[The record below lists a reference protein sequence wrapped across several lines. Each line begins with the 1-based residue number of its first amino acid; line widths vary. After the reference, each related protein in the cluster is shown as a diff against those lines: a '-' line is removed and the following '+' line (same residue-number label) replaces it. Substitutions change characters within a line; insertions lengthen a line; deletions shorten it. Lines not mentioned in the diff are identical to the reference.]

1 MHTYLFLHCAVSNKR
16 EVPSVFFMNQ
26 ISWPIDLFSFP
37 SLGGHFNI
45 AQRLKSGGGGGGNGK
60 KNGQSLSACRLALG
74 RDLLG
79 IMTASRGFHFKL
91 FVNEE
96 VNSDHQRHFSYHGWG
111 PHELWT

>member
-1 MHTYLFLHCAVSNKR
+1 
-16 EVPSVFFMNQ
+16 MNQ
-26 ISWPIDLFSFP
+26 ISWPIDLFFLFS
-37 SLGGHFNI
+37 GGHFI
-45 AQRLKSGGGGGGNGK
+45 ASLSSGLSGGNGK

-96 VNSDHQRHFSYHGWG
+96 VNSDHQRHFSYRGWG
-111 PHELWT
+111 PHEASRQARQAKLAKTH

>member
-1 MHTYLFLHCAVSNKR
+1 
-16 EVPSVFFMNQ
+16 MNQ
-26 ISWPIDLFSFP
+26 ISWPIDLFFLFS
-37 SLGGHFNI
+37 GGHFI
-45 AQRLKSGGGGGGNGK
+45 ASQAVAWVAEMVK

-96 VNSDHQRHFSYHGWG
+96 VNSDHQRHFSYRGWG
-111 PHELWT
+111 PHEASRQARQAKLAKTH